1 MEKKITKEEA
11 FKKNYLER
19 KKILLKPVIRGG
31 GIIKEP
37 THMGYFM
44 WEGAS
49 IYASLPMTERGDL
62 FNIFKDDE
70 EREYFEQVLSL
81 DLSVHKKKENFWRK
95 FTVKITKDGE
105 LMYEGKRYDLSD
117 PMDNLRVRVLKVQD
131 FVAPE
136 WDKRYAKGQYKF
148 VLVGEDHEEEQA
160 DIELNAMEKVFTYF
174 GSIKDSTKKMKDFL
188 RAYLLE
194 VRSSKEVSDNAD
206 KAWLRKEIKG
216 IIDEDRITFLKL
228 CEDSQL
234 ELKQFIANGVR
245 VGAIQKEGINKFI
258 IPGETVKYSF
268 PEMVNYVSKLKDE
281 TDDAYIKIDTQIKN
295 NK

>member
-1 MEKKITKEEA
+1 MEKRISKEEA
-11 FKKNYLER
+11 FKKGYLE
-19 KKILLKPVIRGG
+19 KKRILLKPVPRGG
-31 GIIKEP
+31 GMVTDT

-49 IYASLPMTERGDL
+49 VYASLPMTDRGDL

-70 EREYFEQVLSL
+70 EREFFEKVLDL
-81 DLSVHKKKENFWRK
+81 DLSVHKKKDNFWRK

-105 LMYEGKRYDLSD
+105 LMFEGKRFDLGD

-131 FVAPE
+131 FIAPE
-136 WDKRYAKGQYKF
+136 WSKRFAKGQYKF

-160 DIELNAMEKVFTYF
+160 DLELDAMERVFTYF
-174 GSIKDSTKKMKDFL
+174 GSIKDSPKKMKDFL
-188 RAYLLE
+188 RVYLLE
-194 VRSSKEVSDNAD
+194 TRSSKEVADDVD
-206 KAWLRKEIKG
+206 KAWLRKEIKA
-216 IIDEDRITFLKL
+216 IIDSNREVFLKL
-228 CEDSQL
+228 AMDDKL
-234 ELKQFIANGVR
+234 ELKQFVANGVK
-245 VGAIQKEGINKFI
+245 VGAIQKEGVNRYV

-268 PEMVNYVSKLKDE
+268 PEMVEYISKLKDE

>member
-1 MEKKITKEEA
+1 MENKVTKEDIY
-11 FKKNYLER
+11 KKGYLED
-19 KKILLKPVIRGG
+19 KKILLKPVVRGG

-49 IYASLPMTERGDL
+49 IYVSLPMNDRGDL
-62 FNIFKDDE
+62 VNIFRDDE
-70 EREYFEQVLSL
+70 ERKFFEQKLSL
-81 DLSVHKKKENFWRK
+81 DLSVHKKKDNFWRK

-105 LMYEGKRYDLSD
+105 LMYEGKRFNLAD
-117 PMDNLRVRVLKVQD
+117 PMDNLRVRVLKQQE
-131 FVAPE
+131 FIAPE
-136 WDKRYAKGQYKF
+136 WDKRYAKGHYKF

-160 DIELNAMEKVFTYF
+160 DVELDAMERVFTYF
-174 GSIKDSTKKMKDFL
+174 GSIKDSPKKMKDFL

-194 VRSSKEVSDNAD
+194 TRSSKEVSDDSD

-216 IIDEDRITFLKL
+216 IIDHDRETFLKL
-228 CEDSQL
+228 CDDDQL
-234 ELKQFIANGVR
+234 DLKQFIANGVK
-245 VGAIQKEGINKFI
+245 VGAIQKEGINKFV

-268 PEMVNYVSKLKDE
+268 PEMVGYVSKLKDE